1 MMHSEASIFYL
12 DILKHEHADME
23 SAKANM
29 VAHVLRS
36 TDTTHSIRKVT
47 LLILTID
54 ELKHKNITDTHN
66 NSRSANK
73 TRSQFFPSG
82 SSHPF
87 C

>member
-1 MMHSEASIFYL
+1 MMHSEVSIFYL

-47 LLILTID
+47 ILILTMMNSYIRILLIPTIMQ
-54 ELKHKNITDTHN
+54 EVLTKNEV
-66 NSRSANK
+66 K
-73 TRSQFFPSG
+73 FFPLG
-82 SSHPF
+82 SRHPF

>member
-1 MMHSEASIFYL
+1 MMHSEVSIFYL

-47 LLILTID
+47 LLILTMM
-54 ELKHKNITDTHN
+54 KSNIIDTHN
-66 NSRSANK
+66 NARSDVK
-73 TRSQFFPSG
+73 LRSEFFSSG
-82 SSHPF
+82 SRHPF

>member
-1 MMHSEASIFYL
+1 MMHSEVSIFYL

-54 ELKHKNITDTHN
+54 ELKHNTHN

>member
-1 MMHSEASIFYL
+1 MMHSEVSIFYL

-47 LLILTID
+47 LLILTMMNSNIID
-54 ELKHKNITDTHN
+54 TLN
-66 NSRSANK
+66 NARSADK
-73 TRSQFFPSG
+73 TLSQFLPLGSG
-82 SSHPF
+82 HPF

>member
-1 MMHSEASIFYL
+1 MGLAAFMMHSEVSIFYL

-36 TDTTHSIRKVT
+36 TDNTHGIRKVF

-54 ELKHKNITDTHN
+54 KYKHQN
-66 NSRSANK
+66 NYARSVEKYQVNF
-73 TRSQFFPSG
+73 S
-82 SSHPF
+82 
-87 C
+87 

>member
-1 MMHSEASIFYL
+1 MMHSEVSIFYL

-36 TDTTHSIRKVT
+36 TDDTHGIRKVF

-54 ELKHKNITDTHN
+54 KHKH
-66 NSRSANK
+66 
-73 TRSQFFPSG
+73 
-82 SSHPF
+82 
-87 C
+87 

>member
-1 MMHSEASIFYL
+1 
-12 DILKHEHADME
+12 ME

-36 TDTTHSIRKVT
+36 TDNTHSIRKVT
-47 LLILTID
+47 LLILIMMNS
-54 ELKHKNITDTHN
+54 NIKIHN
-66 NSRSANK
+66 TARRADK

-82 SSHPF
+82 SGHPF